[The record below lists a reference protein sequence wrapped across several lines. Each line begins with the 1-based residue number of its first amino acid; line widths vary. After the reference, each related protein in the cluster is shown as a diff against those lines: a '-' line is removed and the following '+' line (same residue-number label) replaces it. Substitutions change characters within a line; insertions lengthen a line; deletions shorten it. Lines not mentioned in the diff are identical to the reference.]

1 MAHWL
6 PRRLHR
12 LSSRSLPSWIKSLI
26 DRLLIVALRFYKR
39 WVSPMLGQ
47 RCRFVPTCSE
57 YSMTAIERFGA
68 VHGSWLTVRRLARC
82 HPLCP
87 GGHDPVPDRATPDR
101 PAPPRPDTPSSP
113 P

>member
-1 MAHWL
+1 MTHRL
-6 PRRLHR
+6 PRS
-12 LSSRSLPSWIKSLI
+12 LSRRIKSLI

-87 GGHDPVPDRATPDR
+87 GGHDPVPECPAADSSRNDR
-101 PAPPRPDTPSSP
+101 PSSRP
-113 P
+113 

>member
-1 MAHWL
+1 MTHRL
-6 PRRLHR
+6 PRS
-12 LSSRSLPSWIKSLI
+12 LSRRIKSLI

-87 GGHDPVPDRATPDR
+87 GGHDPVPERPAADSSRNDR
-101 PAPPRPDTPSSP
+101 PTSHP
-113 P
+113 